1 MALKYLQDLSQH
13 LGGGVAAAPAAGAA
27 AKLRAWFGKGRRATD
42 SSGSGSGHR
51 SSEACNGSTAAVVKP
66 EFLVFRD
73 VTSAVLAQVGLKS
86 CVSL

>member
-1 MALKYLQDLSQH
+1 

-42 SSGSGSGHR
+42 SSSSGNGSGYRG
-51 SSEACNGSTAAVVKP
+51 SEACSGSSAAVVKP

-73 VTSAVLAQVGLKS
+73 VTSAVLAQVGLMS
-86 CVSL
+86 FV